1 MRYMLDTNI
10 LVYVL
15 NARPRHEAVIARFD
29 GESPEDL
36 VVSSITLA
44 ELRYGIE
51 KSQRRENNRRA
62 LDRVLRALNV
72 VAFDAKAAQA
82 YGAVRATL
90 EATGQPVGPLD
101 TLIAAHALAL
111 EVTLV
116 TSNLREFSR
125 IRGLRVES
133 WIAA

>member
-15 NARPRHEAVIARFD
+15 NAKPRHEAVLVRFD
-29 GESPEDL
+29 RENPEDL

-62 LDRVLRALNV
+62 LQRVLRALNV
-72 VAFDAKAAQA
+72 VAFDAKAAEA
-82 YGAVRATL
+82 CGSVRATL
-90 EATGQPVGPLD
+90 EATGKPVGPLD

-111 EVTLV
+111 DLTLV
-116 TSNLREFSR
+116 TSNLREFVR
-125 IRGLRVES
+125 IRGLRIES
-133 WIAA
+133 WIAR

>member
-29 GESPEDL
+29 GENPEDL

-133 WIAA
+133 WIAT

>member
-15 NARPRHEAVIARFD
+15 NARPRHEAVLARFD
-29 GESPEDL
+29 RVEPQDM
-36 VVSSITLA
+36 VVSAITLA

-51 KSQRRENNRRA
+51 KSRRREANRRA

-72 VAFDAKAAQA
+72 LAFDAKAAES

-90 EATGQPVGPLD
+90 EAGGKPIGPLD

-111 EVTLV
+111 SLTLV
-116 TSNLREFSR
+116 TSNVREFSMV
-125 IRGLRVES
+125 RGLRVES
-133 WIAA
+133 WISG

>member
-29 GESPEDL
+29 DENAEDL

-51 KSQRRENNRRA
+51 KSQRRERNRRA
-62 LDRVLRALNV
+62 LYRVLRALNV
-72 VAFDAKAAQA
+72 AAFDAKAAEA
-82 YGAVRATL
+82 YGSVRATL
-90 EATGQPVGPLD
+90 EATGKPVGPLD

-111 EVTLV
+111 DLTLV

-133 WIAA
+133 WIAS

>member
-15 NARPRHEAVIARFD
+15 NARPHHEAVLARFD
-29 GESPEDL
+29 GENPEDL

-51 KSQRRENNRRA
+51 KSGRRESNRLA
-62 LDRVLRALNV
+62 LGRVLRALNV
-72 VAFDAKAAQA
+72 VAFDAKAAET
-82 YGAVRATL
+82 YGSIRATL
-90 EATGQPVGPLD
+90 EATGKPVGPLD

-111 EVTLV
+111 DVTLA
-116 TSNLREFSR
+116 TNNLREFSR
-125 IRGLRVES
+125 IRDLRVES
-133 WIAA
+133 WIAG

>member
-29 GESPEDL
+29 GENPENL

-51 KSQRRENNRRA
+51 KSQRRERNRRT
-62 LDRVLRALNV
+62 LHRVLRALNV
-72 VAFDAKAAQA
+72 VAFDANAAEA

-90 EATGQPVGPLD
+90 EATGKPVGPLD

-111 EVTLV
+111 DLTLV

-125 IRGLRVES
+125 IRGLRVET
-133 WIAA
+133 WIAN

>member
-15 NARPRHEAVIARFD
+15 NARPRHEAVLARFD
-29 GESPEDL
+29 SENPEDL

-51 KSQRRENNRRA
+51 KSQRRESNRRA
-62 LDRVLRALNV
+62 LHRVLHALNV
-72 VAFDAKAAQA
+72 LAFDANAAQV
-82 YGAVRATL
+82 YGPVRTAL
-90 EATGQPVGPLD
+90 ETAGKPIGPLD
-101 TLIAAHALAL
+101 TLIAAHSLAL
-111 EVTLV
+111 DLILV

-133 WIAA
+133 WIAS

>member
-15 NARPRHEAVIARFD
+15 NAMPRHRDVLARFD
-29 GESPEDL
+29 GENPEDL

-44 ELRYGIE
+44 ELRYGVE
-51 KSQRRENNRRA
+51 KSERRERNRHA
-62 LDRVLRALNV
+62 LDRVLSALNV
-72 VAFDAKAAQA
+72 AAFDAKAAEA
-82 YGAVRATL
+82 YGSVRATL
-90 EATGQPVGPLD
+90 EASGKPVGPLD

-111 EVTLV
+111 DLTLV

-125 IRGLRVES
+125 IRDLRVES
-133 WIAA
+133 WITR

>member
-1 MRYMLDTNI
+1 MRYMLDTNM

-15 NARPRHEAVIARFD
+15 NARPRHEAVLARFD
-29 GESPEDL
+29 SENPEEL

-44 ELRYGIE
+44 ELRYGVE
-51 KSQRRENNRRA
+51 KSQRRQRNRQA
-62 LDRVLRALNV
+62 LDRVLSALNV
-72 VAFDAKAAQA
+72 AAFDARAAEA
-82 YGAVRATL
+82 YGSVRATL
-90 EATGQPVGPLD
+90 EAMGKPVGPLD

-111 EVTLV
+111 NLTLV

-133 WIAA
+133 WIAT

>member
-15 NARPRHEAVIARFD
+15 NARPRHEAALARFD
-29 GESPEDL
+29 SENPEEL

-44 ELRYGIE
+44 ELCYGIE
-51 KSQRRENNRRA
+51 KSRRRESNRRA
-62 LDRVLRALNV
+62 LHRVLRALNV
-72 VAFDAKAAQA
+72 AAFDAKAAEA
-82 YGAVRATL
+82 YGSVRATL
-90 EATGQPVGPLD
+90 EATGKPVGPLD

-111 EVTLV
+111 DLTLV
-116 TSNLREFSR
+116 TSNLREFTR

-133 WIAA
+133 WIES

>member
-29 GESPEDL
+29 SESPEDL

-51 KSQRRENNRRA
+51 KSQRHESNPRRVQSTFGQVA
-62 LDRVLRALNV
+62 AKKSLNH
-72 VAFDAKAAQA
+72 
-82 YGAVRATL
+82 
-90 EATGQPVGPLD
+90 E
-101 TLIAAHALAL
+101 
-111 EVTLV
+111 
-116 TSNLREFSR
+116 
-125 IRGLRVES
+125 
-133 WIAA
+133 

>member
-15 NARPRHEAVIARFD
+15 NARPRHEAVLARFD
-29 GESPEDL
+29 SENPEDL

-51 KSQRRENNRRA
+51 KSRRRESNRRA
-62 LDRVLRALNV
+62 LHRVLRALNV
-72 VAFDAKAAQA
+72 LAFDANAAQV
-82 YGAVRATL
+82 YGLVRTAL
-90 EATGQPVGPLD
+90 ETAGKPIGPLD

-111 EVTLV
+111 DLILV

-133 WIAA
+133 WIAS

>member
-29 GESPEDL
+29 GENPEDL

-82 YGAVRATL
+82 YGAVRAAL
-90 EATGQPVGPLD
+90 EATGKPVGPLD
-101 TLIAAHALAL
+101 TLIAAHALSL
-111 EVTLV
+111 DLTLV
-116 TSNLREFSR
+116 TSNPREFSR

>member
-15 NARPRHEAVIARFD
+15 NARPRHEAVLARFD
-29 GESPEDL
+29 SENPEDL

-51 KSQRRENNRRA
+51 KSQRRESNRRA
-62 LDRVLRALNV
+62 LHRVLRALNV
-72 VAFDAKAAQA
+72 LAFDAKAAEA
-82 YGAVRATL
+82 YGSVRAAL
-90 EATGQPVGPLD
+90 EAAGKPVGPLD

-111 EVTLV
+111 DLTLV
-116 TSNLREFSR
+116 TSNLREFAR

-133 WIAA
+133 WITS